1 MEFVYKAMKSSGEM
15 TEGVFVAE
23 SKHEVIEMLKG
34 NGSYPILVEEKKKEG
49 TKELALRRGV
59 NSRELS
65 FFCRQLNSMLSA
77 GSTITKSL
85 DIMKRQL
92 KAGFMKDA
100 VEQLY
105 EDVQKGQ
112 VLSASMKTMP
122 KVFPEMMIY
131 MIESGEISGTLD
143 KILDRLAVY
152 FEKDAKLKNKVKSA
166 MVYPV
171 ILLIVSVVV
180 VIFMVTFILPT
191 FVTMFESTDVPLPAI
206 TRGLLDFSTFVRANG
221 LLVALMMCTIALG
234 IYMYVNS
241 EEGRRRFDRLK
252 LKLPV
257 IGPLT
262 RNIMTARFARNMS
275 TMLASGVPLLT
286 ALNNLSNIMNNRI
299 ISEAVLS
306 FREDVQKGQDLHII
320 VRDSQLFPPML
331 DGMMEIGKESG
342 TLDDILDSTAD
353 YYDDEVEH
361 GMERL
366 VALFEPFMILILAG
380 VIGTI
385 VIAMALP
392 MFDMFQTIK

>member
-241 EEGRRRFDRLK
+241 EEGRRRFDKLK